1 MARLCARPGCG
12 APAAVTFNFDGLNRI
27 VWLNGLAESPIF
39 TAGGL
44 CWQHAERLQP
54 PRNWEVR
61 DRRSA
66 HVLPP
71 GTAAPSRHQPPSTRP
86 SRATTRPA
94 ATDRRPPPEP
104 LAPVEAPATTPL
116 LARAFR
122 GVGGA

>member
-1 MARLCARPGCG
+1 MARLCARPGCS

-27 VWLNGLAESPIF
+27 VWLNGLAESPVF

-44 CWQHAERLQP
+44 CWRHAERLQP

-61 DRRSA
+61 DRRA
-66 HVLPP
+66 PRVLAP
-71 GTAAPSRHQPPSTRP
+71 GTAAPSRHQPPVRRP
-86 SRATTRPA
+86 SRGPTRPA
-94 ATDRRPPPEP
+94 TARRPPPEP
-104 LAPVEAPATTPL
+104 LAPVAAPASTPL